1 VAASRGEVDLSAA
14 AELREAGDCETVK
27 TPFTPVEHN
36 RIDAAIAEI
45 GRSTAADLQV
55 VVARVSDRYSLYPVA
70 WAAIAAILLG
80 ALVSLIRPDIA
91 SRIVIMIQLWF
102 LVVITALLD
111 WLPIRLWIVP
121 ERVKHAHARQLA
133 HREFNAHVAANPKQ
147 PHRIL
152 LFVSLGER
160 YVEIIADHQ
169 THALAPAGVWNK
181 IVDEFLT
188 TVKAGRVAD
197 GVLDAV
203 AACGSILKTQHP
215 AIDAS

>member
-1 VAASRGEVDLSAA
+1 MKPKR
-14 AELREAGDCETVK
+14 
-27 TPFTPVEHN
+27 PFAPEEHN

-102 LVVITALLD
+102 LAVMTLLLE

-121 ERVKHAHARQLA
+121 KRVKHAHAWQLA
-133 HREFNAHVAANPKQ
+133 HREFNAHVLAAPTQ
-147 PHRIL
+147 QHRIL

-160 YVEIIADHQ
+160 YVEIVADHD
-169 THALAPAGVWNK
+169 THALAPAGAWSK

-197 GVLDAV
+197 GVVTAIL
-203 AACGSILKTQHP
+203 ACGAILEQHHP
-215 AIDAS
+215 SA

>member
-1 VAASRGEVDLSAA
+1 M
-14 AELREAGDCETVK
+14 K
-27 TPFTPVEHN
+27 KPFTPKEHQ
-36 RIDAAIAEI
+36 RIDAAIAEL
-45 GRSTAADLQV
+45 GRSTAANLRV
-55 VVARVSDRYSLYPVA
+55 VVTRVSDRYSLYPVA
-70 WAAIAAILLG
+70 WAAIGAILLG
-80 ALVSLIRPDIA
+80 GLVSLLRPDIA
-91 SRIVIMIQLWF
+91 SRTMVAIQLWF
-102 LVVITALLD
+102 LIVITLLLN

-121 ERVKHAHARQLA
+121 EQVKHAHARQLA
-133 HREFNAHVAANPKQ
+133 HREFNAHAMANPKQ
-147 PHRIL
+147 QHRIL

-160 YVEIIADHQ
+160 YVEIVADHE
-169 THALAPAGVWNK
+169 THALAPAGAWNK

>member
-1 VAASRGEVDLSAA
+1 VAAPAAEDLSAA
-14 AELREAGDCETVK
+14 VARREAGESETVK
-27 TPFTPVEHN
+27 KPFTPVEHN

-45 GRSTAADLQV
+45 GRSTVADLQV

-70 WAAIAAILLG
+70 WAAITAILLG

-91 SRIVIMIQLWF
+91 SRVVIMIQLWF
-102 LVVITALLD
+102 LVVITVLLD

-133 HREFNAHVAANPKQ
+133 HREFNAHVTANPKQ

-203 AACGSILKTQHP
+203 AACGSILKAQHP

>member
-1 VAASRGEVDLSAA
+1 MTA
-14 AELREAGDCETVK
+14 K
-27 TPFTPVEHN
+27 KPFTPEEHQ

-45 GRSTAADLQV
+45 GRSTAANLRV
-55 VVARVSDRYSLYPVA
+55 VVTRVSDRYSLYPVA
-70 WAAIAAILLG
+70 WAAIGAILLG
-80 ALVSLIRPDIA
+80 GLVSLLRPDIA
-91 SRIVIMIQLWF
+91 SRTMIAIQLWF
-102 LVVITALLD
+102 LIVITLLLN

-133 HREFNAHVAANPKQ
+133 HREFNAHAMANRTQ

-160 YVEIIADHQ
+160 YVEIVADHE
-169 THALAPAGVWNK
+169 THALAPAGAWNK